1 MSLFSDT
8 VADVYT
14 VTNRADLVA
23 ETALA
28 VRQAT
33 LSMHRSDFYKRD
45 MAEIQLT
52 LTPSSIFQLDIPT
65 YFPQWRNFAYIRPF
79 DTTSMSFSSIMI
91 AGDSFLKPDAIFD
104 EYLIE
109 KKNVAYV
116 AGTNLNIK
124 LEADYGGF
132 AVGYYKNPILTPEAS
147 YDSWIA
153 TDHSAVIILDA
164 SIRVLG
170 MIGYEEAAA
179 RLRRLLYDPGP
190 EGAPSEFNRFR
201 AAALEDMGR

>member
-8 VADVYT
+8 VDKVYT
-14 VTNRADLVA
+14 FTNRSDLVA

-33 LSMHRSDFYKRD
+33 LSAHRSDFYPRD
-45 MAEIQLT
+45 LTEIQLT
-52 LTPSSIFQLDIPT
+52 LTPDSIFQLDIPT
-65 YFPQWRNFAYIRPF
+65 YFPSWRNFAYIRPY
-79 DTTSMSFSSIMI
+79 DTTSQTPAPFLL
-91 AGDSFLKPDAIFD
+91 SFLAPDAIFD
-104 EYLIE
+104 EYLVE
-109 KKNVAYV
+109 KVNVAYV

-124 LEADYGGF
+124 LQGDYGGF
-132 AVGYYKNPILTPEAS
+132 LVGYYKNPVLSPDSS

-153 TDHSAVIILDA
+153 SDHDAIIVLDA
-164 SIRVLG
+164 AIKIFG

-201 AAALEDMGR
+201 AAALEAAGR